1 MKNVTKTN
9 VLFTSTVLVYIIL
22 VYVVRLI
29 PAKALTLNMLL
40 VLPEVILLIP
50 SLVYII
56 VLRPSTVDDVRIS
69 PVSLGTFFK
78 TVLLTFLIMP
88 LVSFINAISSFFVGN
103 SVNNTLDLIVGKNPL
118 WLNLIIVALLPA
130 VVEEFIFRGLIFNG
144 YKRRNPFKAVI
155 LSAVLFGLVHM
166 NINQFSYA
174 FVIGVIF
181 ALLAYATGSLIP
193 SITAHFLI
201 NGTSVVMAHF
211 YAGKKDAPVVSGE
224 IKLPENAMF
233 IITCLFLLMLAIGG
247 VVLGTLLFIS
257 ICKKNRGTENV
268 KRIFAKPYRK
278 MYDEGEGK
286 FIDGYLLLGIGI
298 CLIYIV
304 LYDFIL

>member
-211 YAGKKDAPVVSGE
+211 YAGKKDAPVASGE

-298 CLIYIV
+298 CLIFIV

>member
-211 YAGKKDAPVVSGE
+211 YAGKKDAPVASGE